1 MTQAQIVASL
11 RALEERLTDL
21 FTLATDPEG
30 RLQQAY
36 HDLLRTYGL
45 TAQLSE
51 VVTQQR
57 DQIQALSEAMAIY
70 LGRLIEHDRRT
81 IAQHD
86 TMLELL
92 RGLAHGIGATEI
104 AQHADEARAV
114 LQAEA
119 DARMA
124 AIELSADEAR
134 ELLKVARMDALKI
147 VKQAVAHEQDVI
159 AEAAEQAR
167 AALANED
174 TTEHNE

>member
-1 MTQAQIVASL
+1 MTIAQITAVL
-11 RALEERLTDL
+11 RAIEERLTD
-21 FTLATDPEG
+21 PG
-30 RLQQAY
+30 GQLQQAY

-45 TAQLSE
+45 TAQLTE

-57 DQIQALSEAMAIY
+57 EQIQALSEAMAIY
-70 LGRLIEHDRRT
+70 LGRMIEHDRRM

-86 TMLELL
+86 TMLSLL
-92 RGLAHGIGATEI
+92 HGLAHGIGATEI

-134 ELLKVARMDALKI
+134 ELLKIARMDALKI
-147 VKQAVAHEQDVI
+147 VKRAVNAAQDEIAH
-159 AEAAEQAR
+159 AAEEAR
-167 AALANED
+167 EALANED